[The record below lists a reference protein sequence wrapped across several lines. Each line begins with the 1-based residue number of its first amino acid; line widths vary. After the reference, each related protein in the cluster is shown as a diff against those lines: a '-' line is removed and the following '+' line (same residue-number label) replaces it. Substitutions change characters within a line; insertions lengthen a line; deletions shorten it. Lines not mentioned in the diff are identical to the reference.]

1 MGRDEGKGRG
11 TGTKQGT
18 AELGWREARWGRME
32 LTTSNGKGGPA
43 GGMTGGLG
51 GGQPSPIIAV
61 FIFFLY
67 SRSESLHASE
77 NNLEVMLPETIM
89 SDVAPPVPDWSL
101 IGSHP
106 T

>member
-1 MGRDEGKGRG
+1 MGQDGVDNVQWEGRTSRG
-11 TGTKQGT
+11 ND
-18 AELGWREARWGRME
+18 R
-32 LTTSNGKGGPA
+32 
-43 GGMTGGLG
+43 GLG
-51 GGQPSPIIAV
+51 GQTSPIIAV
-61 FIFFLY
+61 FIFSLY

-77 NNLEVMLPETIM
+77 KNLEVTLPETIM

>member
-1 MGRDEGKGRG
+1 MGQDGVDNVQWEGRTSRG
-11 TGTKQGT
+11 KD
-18 AELGWREARWGRME
+18 R
-32 LTTSNGKGGPA
+32 
-43 GGMTGGLG
+43 GLG
-51 GGQPSPIIAV
+51 GADV
-61 FIFFLY
+61 AHNCCFYFFLY

>member
-1 MGRDEGKGRG
+1 
-11 TGTKQGT
+11 
-18 AELGWREARWGRME
+18 ME
-32 LTTSNGKGGPA
+32 LTTSNGKGEPA
-43 GGMTGGLG
+43 GGMTGVW
-51 GGQPSPIIAV
+51 GGQTSPIIAV
-61 FIFFLY
+61 FIFSLY

-77 NNLEVMLPETIM
+77 KNLEVTLPETIM

>member
-1 MGRDEGKGRG
+1 MGQDGVDNVQWEGRTSRRNDRG
-11 TGTKQGT
+11 T
-18 AELGWREARWGRME
+18 
-32 LTTSNGKGGPA
+32 
-43 GGMTGGLG
+43 G

-61 FIFFLY
+61 LIFFLY
-67 SRSESLHASE
+67 SPSESLHASE